1 MDIHPHKAVIVLADI
16 GGYTRFIAHHDMALV
31 HAEKI
36 ITDLLESV
44 ISIAKYPLS
53 LNKLEGD
60 AALFFAL
67 GDSDAPGV
75 VQSALRQAS
84 RFFEA
89 FAGKRAD
96 LISRTLCT
104 CSACQGID
112 RLRIKAIV
120 NFGDIVLK
128 RVRAFEELAGE
139 PVITAHRLL
148 KNSAGKE
155 QYILVTDAVE
165 KLSGGLLGA
174 GTAATENCEGIGPV
188 ETVVYDPPAAPLP
201 PAAPAPLAL
210 KLVQLVRLQGYLV
223 LRRLG
228 AFAGRRFPKLAGL

>member
-16 GGYTRFIAHHDMALV
+16 GGYTRFVRYHDMALV

-44 ISIAKYPLS
+44 IDAARFPLT

-60 AALFFAL
+60 AALFYAL
-67 GDSDAPGV
+67 ADADAAGV
-75 VQSALRQAS
+75 VQSALRQVS
-84 RFFEA
+84 GFFAA
-89 FAGKRAD
+89 FAATRAG
-96 LISRTLCT
+96 LIAKTLCT

-120 NFGDIVLK
+120 HFGDIVLK

-148 KNSAGKE
+148 KNSVGQD
-155 QYILVTDAVE
+155 QYILVTDAADA
-165 KLSGGLLGA
+165 LGGGLLGA
-174 GTAATENCEGIGPV
+174 GRRATEQCEGIGPV
-188 ETVVYDPPAAPLP
+188 GTVVFDPPQTPLP
-201 PAAPAPLAL
+201 PTSRAPWSG
-210 KLVQLVRLQGYLV
+210 KLLQLVRLQSYLV
-223 LRRLG
+223 GKFLRL
-228 AFAGRRFPKLAGL
+228 AGRRQYPKLAGL